1 MRQRERKALLNMF
14 LNFQISDKLEDTQS
28 PETNLQKFSTPYVL
42 HTFLFRFVKNAK
54 EGSDV

>member
-1 MRQRERKALLNMF
+1 MF